1 VCRVGYADAVHSI
14 FRFSWPAPPLSGA
27 VLASPG
33 AYNEIVARGW
43 ESKSI
48 EGQIESFASER
59 ASSSKEHFTPEQI
72 ARQRQRESLLLS
84 RTRVQR
90 DIDQSRNPRHLK
102 ILKESLAYLDAK
114 LAELD

>member
-1 VCRVGYADAVHSI
+1 M
-14 FRFSWPAPPLSGA
+14 
-27 VLASPG
+27 ASPR

-48 EGQIESFASER
+48 EGQMESFASER
-59 ASSSKEHFTPEQI
+59 ASSSKEQFTPEQI
-72 ARQRQRESLLLS
+72 ERQRQRESLQLS
-84 RTRVQR
+84 RTRVQH

-102 ILKESLAYLDAK
+102 ILKESLAYLDAR